1 MSALDWLDRAFA
13 LMRLAGRPYALRA
26 WLAGGP
32 LALLSVFAF
41 YLERVEGVRSARAL
55 LALALAL
62 AWWWRTHWLG
72 SACGL
77 ALEQL
82 EGAPQPAARDVPG
95 VPQSRDSVRS
105 LALSGVAGTV
115 LACALVPAAAMARL
129 GGLGLFVGFGLALPL
144 GALAPSWVAQGAV
157 AADGGRRAW
166 VHAFRDGASL
176 RGSALLLHAALFSG
190 TLLLFVNVLAV
201 VAMLLAALQGLV
213 GMEVAALGAFMSFE
227 NDFALLATAAA
238 ALWLIEPL
246 RGAVALIALL
256 HARSQR
262 DGADL
267 RRMVQALESGARGLR
282 TADKS
287 SRAAG
292 LVLVAMLL
300 HGAPVRA
307 QEPSEETPPAS
318 SLDPAEDKPPNDETA
333 PSPLEP
339 STEFN
344 SEDDVDSADYLE
356 PAAYTLPPLDE
367 SDEATAGRVASILSG
382 SEFREF
388 EDARSDSQRAD
399 ADLSWL
405 ERLLEA
411 IARWLREHSENDTGD
426 SASSSPMPV
435 PPTWLFVTLALVLLL
450 AVLAYLALTW
460 RREQAPR
467 HALDEALGLTHDP
480 RERAPEEHLGEA
492 ARLASEGR
500 HREAFRSLYLA
511 TLVALDRH
519 REIDF
524 DPARTNWHY
533 LRQMGP
539 GERAAAFRTF
549 TQLFDAKWYGDEHTT
564 REEYERGR
572 ALAVRLTTPPALP
585 RAVSLEGREVAS

>member
-13 LMRLAGRPYALRA
+13 LMRLVGRPFALRA

-32 LALLSVFAF
+32 LALLTVFAF
-41 YLERVEGVRSARAL
+41 YLERVEGIRSARAF
-55 LALALAL
+55 LALALVL
-62 AWWWRTHWLG
+62 SWSWRTHWLG
-72 SACGL
+72 GACRLGL
-77 ALEQL
+77 EKL
-82 EGAPQPAARDVPG
+82 EGVPQPAAHGVSEVPRSTG
-95 VPQSRDSVRS
+95 VVGS
-105 LALSGVAGTV
+105 LALAGVAGTV
-115 LACALVPAAAMARL
+115 LACALLPAAALARF

-157 AADGGRRAW
+157 ATDGGRRAW
-166 VHAFRDGASL
+166 VNAVRDASSL
-176 RGSALLLHAALFSG
+176 RGSALLLQAALFSG

-227 NDFALLATAAA
+227 NDFALVATAAA
-238 ALWLIEPL
+238 ALWLTEPV
-246 RGAVALIALL
+246 RGAVGLIALL

-267 RRMVQALESGARGLR
+267 RRMVQALSNGSRGLR
-282 TADKS
+282 AADKS
-287 SRAAG
+287 SRAAI
-292 LVLVAMLL
+292 LVWAAMLL
-300 HGAPVRA
+300 HGAPARA
-307 QEPSEETPPAS
+307 QEPSEDVRPTSVEPA
-318 SLDPAEDKPPNDETA
+318 DDKPPNDAAT
-333 PSPLEP
+333 PPLLDASNE
-339 STEFN
+339 SN
-344 SEDDVDSADYLE
+344 SEDYVDPADYALPHLE
-356 PAAYTLPPLDE
+356 G
-367 SDEATAGRVASILSG
+367 SDEATAARVASILSR

-388 EDARSDSQRAD
+388 EDARSDNPRAD
-399 ADLSWL
+399 ADMSWFERLVEAIVRWL
-405 ERLLEA
+405 E
-411 IARWLREHSENDTGD
+411 EHSESDAGD
-426 SASSSPMPV
+426 SASASPMPV

-450 AVLAYLALTW
+450 AVLAYLAVTW
-460 RREQAPR
+460 RREQEPR

-549 TQLFDAKWYGDEHTT
+549 TQLFDAKWYGDEHTS

-572 ALAVRLTTPPALP
+572 ALAVRLTTPPAMP
-585 RAVSLEGREVAS
+585 RGVTLQGSEVVS